1 MSGCLTWLP
10 VTTVFTGE
18 RVSHL
23 VRYQGVVGEAKV
35 GVGRL
40 SELEGTLVQL
50 RDRLVHIQDG
60 MLLVDLTDHL

>member
-1 MSGCLTWLP
+1 M
-10 VTTVFTGE
+10 
-18 RVSHL
+18 SHL
-23 VRYQGVVGEAKV
+23 VRYQGVVREAKV